1 MTGQERSIRSA
12 ITSSSLPL
20 VLAAG
25 AAALLTSPAPAADG
39 TAAAAKAEPCVACH
53 GEGGVSQTEGVPS
66 LAAQPDQYTQWQLVY
81 FRSGTRKNDVMEQV
95 AAPLSDADVR
105 ELGAYFAKLPA
116 PQPAA
121 SSDAQPELTAKGAQ
135 LAPQHQCNSC
145 HGGTYAGQQ
154 AVARL
159 AGQREDYLLK
169 ALRDFKSGARSGG
182 GVAAMP
188 TTVYDLQDSDLVAL
202 AHYLARAR

>member
-1 MTGQERSIRSA
+1 LA
-12 ITSSSLPL
+12 F

-25 AAALLTSPAPAADG
+25 AVSLAAAPAPAAET
-39 TAAAAKAEPCVACH
+39 TAQKAEPCLACH
-53 GEGGVSQTEGVPS
+53 GPGGVSQMEGVPS

-81 FRSGTRKNDVMEQV
+81 FRSGTRKNDVMEQL
-95 AAPLSDADVR
+95 AAQLSDADVR
-105 ELGAYFAKLPA
+105 DLGAYFAHLPA
-116 PQPAA
+116 PPVA
-121 SSDAQPELTAKGAQ
+121 SGTDAQPELTKKGAE
-135 LAPQHQCNSC
+135 LAPRHNCNSC
-145 HGGTYAGQQ
+145 HGSDYAGQQ

-188 TTVYDLQDSDLVAL
+188 TTVYGLEDSDLVAL
-202 AHYLARAR
+202 AHYIARAR

>member
-1 MTGQERSIRSA
+1 
-12 ITSSSLPL
+12 
-20 VLAAG
+20 
-25 AAALLTSPAPAADG
+25 
-39 TAAAAKAEPCVACH
+39 
-53 GEGGVSQTEGVPS
+53 VSQTDGVPS

-81 FRSGTRKNDVMEQV
+81 FRSGTRKSDVMEPI
-95 AAPLSDADVR
+95 AAQLSDADVR
-105 ELGAYFAKLPA
+105 ELGGYFSKLPA
-116 PQPAA
+116 PQADGGA
-121 SSDAQPELTAKGAQ
+121 DAQPELSAKGAA

-145 HGGTYAGQQ
+145 HGTSYAGQQ